1 MTDIKKID
9 IESEEYKKLLNDYST
24 YVSTFASGFVS
35 NLFSQ
40 GIISEVDAKQLKEYF
55 SDPDEFQEE
64 IEDLAQYFYIST
76 AEIHQ
81 LFELIEALPTLNYKI
96 DSFTK
101 SKSSDKHISLLNKSL
116 HRVKHKRLTR
126 DLLKQTA
133 AAGTLVGIWLGDD
146 KSPYPFVFDSVKYV
160 FPAFRR
166 NGDWVCLID
175 MEYFTNIKED
185 YRKEL
190 LNSFSP
196 FIKNSDYENFL
207 QDREKYRYKELPQER
222 TFPLRTGTLKRNQGL
237 GTSWVTPGLY
247 DVLHKKK
254 LKDVERAIANKI
266 INAVAVLTIGT
277 DKGKGEYTNLKLP
290 KAVKQKVHSGVK
302 TALEKNNK
310 DGVTVVSI
318 PDFASLAFPDVKADG
333 LDGTKFDH
341 INSDIQS
348 AYGLSGSLLN
358 GEGGNYATSSLNL
371 DTFYKRIGVLMEE
384 VEQEVYQKLFNLI
397 LPAGQKDNYYMN
409 YDKDKPLTLKE
420 KMDILI
426 KLNDKGW
433 SIKHVIDNIA
443 GVSWESYLE
452 QTLYETDDLNLQDK
466 IKPYQTSYT
475 YTGNAA
481 GHPVVDESTNEN
493 TIKSATSN
501 GNSLPD

>member
-1 MTDIKKID
+1 MANIKKID
-9 IESEEYKKLLNDYST
+9 IESEEYQKLLNDYST

-55 SDPDEFQEE
+55 SNPDKFQKE

-96 DSFTK
+96 DSFVK

-133 AAGTLVGIWLGDD
+133 TAGTLVGIWLGDE

-166 NGDWVCLID
+166 NGDWVCLIN
-175 MEYFTNIKED
+175 MEYFSNIKED

-254 LKDVERAIANKI
+254 LKDVERSIANKI

-277 DKGKGEYTNLKLP
+277 DKNDGEYTNLKLP

-302 TALEKNNK
+302 AALEKNEQ
-310 DGVTVVSI
+310 DGVTVVAI
-318 PDFASLAFPDVKADG
+318 PDFANIVFPDVKADG
-333 LDGTKFDH
+333 LDGAKFDH

-358 GEGGNYATSSLNL
+358 GDGGNYATSSLNL

-397 LPAGQKDNYYMN
+397 LPASQVDNYYMN

>member
-1 MTDIKKID
+1 MAGINKID
-9 IESEEYKKLLNDYST
+9 IESEEYQKLLNDYST

-101 SKSSDKHISLLNKSL
+101 SKSSDKHISLLNKAL
-116 HRVKHKRLTR
+116 HKVKHKRLTR

-175 MEYFTNIKED
+175 LEYFSNIKED

-333 LDGTKFDH
+333 LDGAKFDH

-452 QTLYETDDLNLQDK
+452 QTLYETDELNLQDK

-475 YTGNAA
+475 YTGNEV
-481 GHPVVDESTNEN
+481 GHPAVDESTNEN

-501 GNSLPD
+501 GNSLPE

>member
-175 MEYFTNIKED
+175 MEYFSNIKED

-333 LDGTKFDH
+333 LDGAKFDH

-452 QTLYETDDLNLQDK
+452 QTLYETDELNLQDK
-466 IKPYQTSYT
+466 IRPYQTSYT
-475 YTGNAA
+475 YTGNEV

-501 GNSLPD
+501 GNSLPE

>member
-101 SKSSDKHISLLNKSL
+101 SKSSDKHISLLNKAL

-175 MEYFTNIKED
+175 MEYFSNIKED

-333 LDGTKFDH
+333 LDGAKFDH

-452 QTLYETDDLNLQDK
+452 QTLYETDELNLQDK
-466 IKPYQTSYT
+466 IRPYQTSYT
-475 YTGNAA
+475 YTGNEV

-501 GNSLPD
+501 GNILPE

>member
-24 YVSTFASGFVS
+24 YASTFASGFVS

-101 SKSSDKHISLLNKSL
+101 SKSSDKHISLLNKAL
-116 HRVKHKRLTR
+116 HKVKHKRLTR

-175 MEYFTNIKED
+175 LEYFSNIKED

-333 LDGTKFDH
+333 LDGAKFDH

-452 QTLYETDDLNLQDK
+452 QTLYETDELNLQDK
-466 IKPYQTSYT
+466 IRPYQTSYT
-475 YTGNAA
+475 YTGNEV
-481 GHPVVDESTNEN
+481 GHPAVDESTNEN

-501 GNSLPD
+501 GNSLPE

>member
-24 YVSTFASGFVS
+24 YVSTYASGFVS

-101 SKSSDKHISLLNKSL
+101 SKSSDKHISLLNKAL

-175 MEYFTNIKED
+175 MEYFSNIKED

-207 QDREKYRYKELPQER
+207 QDREKHRYKELPQER

-333 LDGTKFDH
+333 LDGAKFDH

-397 LPAGQKDNYYMN
+397 LPAGQIDNYYMN

-452 QTLYETDDLNLQDK
+452 QTLYETDELNLQDK
-466 IKPYQTSYT
+466 IRPYQTSYT
-475 YTGNAA
+475 YTGNEV

-501 GNSLPD
+501 GNSLPK

>member
-101 SKSSDKHISLLNKSL
+101 SKSSDKHISLLNKAL
-116 HRVKHKRLTR
+116 HKVKHKRLTR

-175 MEYFTNIKED
+175 LEYFSNIKED

-333 LDGTKFDH
+333 LDGAKFDH

>member
-175 MEYFTNIKED
+175 MEYFSNIKED

-196 FIKNSDYENFL
+196 FIKSSDYENFL

-333 LDGTKFDH
+333 LDGAKFDH

-452 QTLYETDDLNLQDK
+452 QTLYETDELNLQDK

-475 YTGNAA
+475 YTGNEA

>member
-24 YVSTFASGFVS
+24 YVYTFASGFVS

-101 SKSSDKHISLLNKSL
+101 SKSSDKHISLLNKAL
-116 HRVKHKRLTR
+116 HKVKHKRLTR

-175 MEYFTNIKED
+175 MEYFSNIKED

-196 FIKNSDYENFL
+196 FIKSSDYENFL

-333 LDGTKFDH
+333 LDGAKFDH

-452 QTLYETDDLNLQDK
+452 QTLYETDELNLQDK

-475 YTGNAA
+475 YTGNEA
-481 GHPVVDESTNEN
+481 GYPVVDESTNEN

>member
-81 LFELIEALPTLNYKI
+81 LFELIEALPTLNYNI

-101 SKSSDKHISLLNKSL
+101 SKSSDKHLSLLNKAL
-116 HRVKHKRLTR
+116 HKVKHKRLTR

-175 MEYFTNIKED
+175 LEYFSNIKED

-333 LDGTKFDH
+333 LDGAKFDH

-452 QTLYETDDLNLQDK
+452 QTLYETDELNLQDK
-466 IKPYQTSYT
+466 IRPYQTSYT
-475 YTGNAA
+475 YTGNEV
-481 GHPVVDESTNEN
+481 GHPAVDESTNEN

-501 GNSLPD
+501 GNSLPE

>member
-24 YVSTFASGFVS
+24 YVSTYASGFVS

-101 SKSSDKHISLLNKSL
+101 SKSSDKHISLLNKAL

-175 MEYFTNIKED
+175 MEYFSNIKED

-207 QDREKYRYKELPQER
+207 QDREKHRYKELPQER

-333 LDGTKFDH
+333 LDGAKFDH

-452 QTLYETDDLNLQDK
+452 QTLYETDELNLQDK
-466 IKPYQTSYT
+466 IRPYQTSYT
-475 YTGNAA
+475 YTGNEV

-501 GNSLPD
+501 GNSLPK

>member
-1 MTDIKKID
+1 
-9 IESEEYKKLLNDYST
+9 
-24 YVSTFASGFVS
+24 
-35 NLFSQ
+35 
-40 GIISEVDAKQLKEYF
+40 
-55 SDPDEFQEE
+55 
-64 IEDLAQYFYIST
+64 
-76 AEIHQ
+76 
-81 LFELIEALPTLNYKI
+81 
-96 DSFTK
+96 
-101 SKSSDKHISLLNKSL
+101 
-116 HRVKHKRLTR
+116 
-126 DLLKQTA
+126 
-133 AAGTLVGIWLGDD
+133 
-146 KSPYPFVFDSVKYV
+146 
-160 FPAFRR
+160 AFRR

-175 MEYFTNIKED
+175 MEYFSNIKED

-333 LDGTKFDH
+333 LDGAKFDH

-452 QTLYETDDLNLQDK
+452 QTLYETDELNLQDK
-466 IKPYQTSYT
+466 IRPYQTSYT
-475 YTGNAA
+475 YTGNEA

-501 GNSLPD
+501 GNSLPE

>member
-1 MTDIKKID
+1 MTDFKKID

-175 MEYFTNIKED
+175 MEYFSNIKED

-333 LDGTKFDH
+333 LDGAKFDH

-452 QTLYETDDLNLQDK
+452 QTLYETDELNLQDK
-466 IKPYQTSYT
+466 IRPYQTSYT
-475 YTGNAA
+475 YTGNEV

-501 GNSLPD
+501 GNSLPE

>member
-1 MTDIKKID
+1 MAGINKID
-9 IESEEYKKLLNDYST
+9 IESEEYQKLLNDYST

-101 SKSSDKHISLLNKSL
+101 SKSSDKHISLLNKAL

-133 AAGTLVGIWLGDD
+133 AAGTLVGIWLGDE

-175 MEYFTNIKED
+175 MEYFSNIKED

-333 LDGTKFDH
+333 LDGAKFDH

-452 QTLYETDDLNLQDK
+452 QTLYETDELNLQDK
-466 IKPYQTSYT
+466 IRPYQTSYT
-475 YTGNAA
+475 YTGNEV

-501 GNSLPD
+501 GNILPE

>member
-101 SKSSDKHISLLNKSL
+101 SKSSDKHISLLNKAL
-116 HRVKHKRLTR
+116 HKVKHKRLTR

-175 MEYFTNIKED
+175 MEYFSNIKED

-190 LNSFSP
+190 LNSFFP
-196 FIKNSDYENFL
+196 FIKSSDYENFL

-333 LDGTKFDH
+333 LDGAKFDH

-371 DTFYKRIGVLMEE
+371 DSFYKRIGVLMEE

-452 QTLYETDDLNLQDK
+452 QTLYETDELNLQDK
-466 IKPYQTSYT
+466 IRPYQTSYT
-475 YTGNAA
+475 YTGNEV

-501 GNSLPD
+501 GNSLPK

>member
-101 SKSSDKHISLLNKSL
+101 SKSSDKHISLLNKAL
-116 HRVKHKRLTR
+116 HKVKHKRLTR

-175 MEYFTNIKED
+175 LEYFSNIKED

-333 LDGTKFDH
+333 LDGAKFDH

-397 LPAGQKDNYYMN
+397 LPAGQKDNYYIN
-409 YDKDKPLTLKE
+409 YDKEKPLTLKE

-452 QTLYETDDLNLQDK
+452 QTLYETDELNLQDK
-466 IKPYQTSYT
+466 IRPYQTSYT
-475 YTGNAA
+475 YTGNEV
-481 GHPVVDESTNEN
+481 GHPAVDESANEN

-501 GNSLPD
+501 GNSLPE

>member
-1 MTDIKKID
+1 MANIKKID

-101 SKSSDKHISLLNKSL
+101 SKSSDKHLSLLNKAL
-116 HRVKHKRLTR
+116 HKVKHKRLTR

-175 MEYFTNIKED
+175 LEYFSNIKED

-333 LDGTKFDH
+333 LDGAKFDH

-452 QTLYETDDLNLQDK
+452 QTLYETDELNLQDK

-475 YTGNAA
+475 YTGNEA
-481 GHPVVDESTNEN
+481 GYPVVDESTNEN

>member
-175 MEYFTNIKED
+175 MEYFSNIKED

-371 DTFYKRIGVLMEE
+371 DTFYKRIGILMEE

>member
-1 MTDIKKID
+1 MTDINKID

-101 SKSSDKHISLLNKSL
+101 SKSSDKHISLLNKAL
-116 HRVKHKRLTR
+116 HKVKHKRLTR

-133 AAGTLVGIWLGDD
+133 AAGTLVGIWLGDA

-175 MEYFTNIKED
+175 MEYFSNIKEE

-277 DKGKGEYTNLKLP
+277 DKNDGEYTNLKLP

-302 TALEKNNK
+302 SALEKNNK

-318 PDFASLAFPDVKADG
+318 PDFANLAFPDVKADG
-333 LDGTKFDH
+333 LDGAKFDH

-358 GEGGNYATSSLNL
+358 GDGGNYATSSLNL

-397 LPAGQKDNYYMN
+397 LPASQEDNYYMN

-452 QTLYETDDLNLQDK
+452 QTLHETDGLNLQDK

-475 YTGNAA
+475 YTGNEA

>member
-175 MEYFTNIKED
+175 MEYFSNIKED

-333 LDGTKFDH
+333 LDGAKFDH

-452 QTLYETDDLNLQDK
+452 QTLYETDELNLQDK

-475 YTGNAA
+475 YTGNEV
-481 GHPVVDESTNEN
+481 GHSVVDESTNEN

-501 GNSLPD
+501 GNSLPE